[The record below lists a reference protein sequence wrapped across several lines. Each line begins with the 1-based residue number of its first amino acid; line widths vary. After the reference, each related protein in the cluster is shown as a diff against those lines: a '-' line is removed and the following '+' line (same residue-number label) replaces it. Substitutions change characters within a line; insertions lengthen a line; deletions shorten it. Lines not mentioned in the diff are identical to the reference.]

1 MIVLA
6 LGQSEETYLN
16 LQFLAD
22 LADFLN
28 LEFLESL
35 NLEFYNLLVQFK
47 IVDIFGIWI

>member
-6 LGQSEETYLN
+6 LGQFEETYLN
-16 LQFLAD
+16 LEFLAD

-28 LEFLESL
+28 LESL

-47 IVDIFGIWI
+47 IMDIFGIWI